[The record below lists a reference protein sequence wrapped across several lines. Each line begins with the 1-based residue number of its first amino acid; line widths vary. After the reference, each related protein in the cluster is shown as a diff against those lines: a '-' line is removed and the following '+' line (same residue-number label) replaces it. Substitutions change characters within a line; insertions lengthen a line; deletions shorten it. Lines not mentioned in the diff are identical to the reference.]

1 MSGSLFFS
9 ITLRHHAWI
18 LYLFYGSP
26 TSCPDPFS
34 FWWIFG
40 ILSRSSIVLTTLW
53 HCVWISF
60 HFDGSPASCMD
71 PLSFRRLSSI
81 VSRSSFFSTNV
92 YHRVQIPFL
101 FRSSQASY
109 LDPLSFRCPFFSV
122 ALRYLVRI
130 LYHFGDS
137 PALCPNPF
145 SFWWLS
151 SIVFG
156 SPIFSAV
163 IRHCV

>member
-60 HFDGSPASCMD
+60 HFDGSPASC
-71 PLSFRRLSSI
+71 
-81 VSRSSFFSTNV
+81 
-92 YHRVQIPFL
+92 
-101 FRSSQASY
+101 
-109 LDPLSFRCPFFSV
+109 LDPLSF
-122 ALRYLVRI
+122 LRL
-130 LYHFGDS
+130 FG
-137 PALCPNPF
+137 
-145 SFWWLS
+145 
-151 SIVFG
+151 IVSR
-156 SPIFSAV
+156 SPIFSTALWHHAR
-163 IRHCV
+163 IPYLFGGSPTSCPDPLILNHCDPAPLAFGILMQAQNSWPLTFSLKFIPTHPSLTLRAHEPFVHSLY